1 MDGGPILM
9 SPRQPAIIFIFI
21 TLFLDIFGIGLI
33 VPVLPGLVEKM
44 VGGNEETTSHM
55 VGWLVALYAL
65 MQFLFSPVLGS
76 LSDRFGR
83 RPVILLSLLGSGLD
97 YLLLAWAPSLWWL
110 FLGRIIS
117 GITAANFTAA
127 SAYIADIT
135 PPEKRAHGFGI
146 IGAAF
151 GLGFIAGPAVGG
163 LVSEYGKQM
172 WGDMG
177 LRLPFILA
185 AGVTLLNWMYGV
197 FVLPESLAKEN
208 RRSFHWESAHPIK
221 SIKSLSRWPVVL
233 SLSGVHF
240 LMNLTHTIYPSLW
253 VLYTKKRYG
262 WSELDVG
269 LSLGFVGIMS
279 AIVQGG
285 LAGRIIGF
293 LGDRRGLLLGFAL
306 MTVAMV
312 GYGLAPNGFI
322 IYVVMFIGSFSGIAG
337 PAAQAIITKK
347 VGATEQGEVQGA
359 LNSVASVAGI
369 VGPIIWTWMFAYSVS
384 EDRVIHVPGIAFIV
398 AGVLT
403 FGAMLLGRWALE
415 GEKESE
421 KLSRQGGEV

>member
-1 MDGGPILM
+1 M
-9 SPRQPAIIFIFI
+9 SQRQPAIVFIFI

-163 LVSEYGKQM
+163 LVSEYGRHLM
-172 WGDMG
+172 GDYG

-185 AGVTLLNWMYGV
+185 AGVTLLNWVYGV
-197 FVLPESLAKEN
+197 FVLPESLTKEN
-208 RRSFHWESAHPIK
+208 RRPFHWESAHPIK

-262 WSELDVG
+262 WGELDVG

-312 GYGLAPNGFI
+312 GYGLAPNGFV
-322 IYVVMFIGSFSGIAG
+322 IYVVMFVGAFSGIAG

-369 VGPIIWTWMFAYSVS
+369 VGPIVWTWMFAYSVS
-384 EDRVIHVPGIAFIV
+384 DERKIHVPGIAFIV
-398 AGVLT
+398 AGILT
-403 FGAMLLGRWALE
+403 FGAMLLGRWALR
-415 GEKESE
+415 GEKIGAAKALETPFP
-421 KLSRQGGEV
+421 LRDDPPA